1 MNQAC
6 YFDDVLYL
14 EDRRGDDSRGAESIY
29 AILLMESQRNSSHL
43 WMVQLPVHKSVQSL
57 SSSQRGRLGA
67 TFLTSGQVGRLEPGL

>member
-1 MNQAC
+1 MMFSTWKTGAATIVAEPNQSTQ
-6 YFDDVLYL
+6 FF
-14 EDRRGDDSRGAESIY
+14 SW
-29 AILLMESQRNSSHL
+29 SQRNSSHL